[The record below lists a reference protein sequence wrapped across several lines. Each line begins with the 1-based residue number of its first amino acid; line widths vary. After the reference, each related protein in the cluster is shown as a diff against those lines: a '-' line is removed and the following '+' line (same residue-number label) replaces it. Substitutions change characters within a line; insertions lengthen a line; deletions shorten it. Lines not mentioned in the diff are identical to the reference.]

1 MTDATDDSGGVERRT
16 YERFDAELSVDWAS
30 SDQFLFSYITNISE
44 MGIFIRSDHPPVIG
58 TALRLRFSI
67 DGEAALELA
76 GVVAWINP
84 VRTDRENLN
93 PGMGVRFTELTPD
106 QRERVVSLVK
116 TVAYLQ
122 DDAGD

>member
-1 MTDATDDSGGVERRT
+1 
-16 YERFDAELSVDWAS
+16 
-30 SDQFLFSYITNISE
+30 
-44 MGIFIRSDHPPVIG
+44 MGIFIRSDDPPVVG
-58 TALRLRFSI
+58 TVLRLRFSI
-67 DGEAALELA
+67 EDEPELELA

-122 DDAGD
+122 DGAGD